1 LRLDRTGRHLG
12 RWACLTVLALA
23 GAVPK
28 AEAGSGAQAVR
39 VENPAG
45 SISAAPT
52 PADQVS
58 YRIDPPEARAACR
71 EQWLE
76 EPQTLLVRCREGGPA
91 PNVAVELPI
100 GTAFAAVTTSGAIS
114 FQGLSPEVSLS
125 TDTGD
130 LRIAVPW
137 SLMRLSGFSLS
148 RPKRVSAARGI
159 SVRTF
164 DQPGQWLIVAGS
176 SPNPELPLEGGFFG
190 EIRIRGGSPGRL
202 ELEQM
207 AVPAY
212 SWVKPPSEAATM
224 LQAWLKRGAQPVKR
238 GQAAAPPPRP
248 SGSGTDSGLPVFSAE
263 VRMVNLT
270 VSVTGRDGRP
280 VTGLNPEDF
289 EVLEDGAVQTLASA
303 QSGEAPFNLA
313 LLLDLSGSTRGYR
326 EAMKE
331 VARRFAGIAR
341 NQDKVAV
348 YALGNSLFYVL
359 SRLTSDREALLEK
372 IDTIPPVEGQTP
384 LYDTIYLACAE
395 ELLERSSERNALIV
409 ITDGVDSSL
418 SKIPSAG
425 RSRIAPA
432 ALRDAAARMNVLI
445 YPVLTGTDDWP
456 LFAAA
461 ARRNLVQL
469 AQASGGRT
477 FEAKSVE
484 AMDPVYAQVEE
495 ELRSVYT
502 LSYYPRNQNFDGR
515 WRRVQVRVK
524 VPGLRVRTRDGYYAW

>member
-1 LRLDRTGRHLG
+1 LRLERAARHFL
-12 RWACLTVLALA
+12 RPIFLCALA
-23 GAVPK
+23 AFWAIRGGAAAPVI
-28 AEAGSGAQAVR
+28 QAIR
-39 VENPAG
+39 VENLAG

-58 YRIDPPEARAACR
+58 YRIDPPEARASCR
-71 EQWLE
+71 EQWQE
-76 EPQTLLVRCREGGPA
+76 ESQTLLVRCRQGGPA
-91 PNVAVELPI
+91 LNVAVELPV
-100 GTAFAAVTTSGAIS
+100 GTGFAAVTTNGAIS
-114 FQGLSPEVSLS
+114 FRGLSPEVSLS

-148 RPKRVSAARGI
+148 RPKRVTAARGI

-176 SPNPELPLEGGFFG
+176 SPTPELPLEGAYFG

-212 SWVKPPSEAATM
+212 SWVKPPSEAAPM
-224 LQAWLKRGAQPVKR
+224 LQAWLKRGAQPVRR
-238 GQAAAPPPRP
+238 GLAAAPPPKP
-248 SGSGTDSGLPVFSAE
+248 AGSGSDSGLPVFSAE

-289 EVLEDGAVQTLASA
+289 EVLENGAVQPLASA

-313 LLLDLSGSTRGYR
+313 LLLDLSGSTKGYR

-341 NQDKVAV
+341 NQDKVAI

-359 SRLTSDREALLEK
+359 SRLTNNREALLEK
-372 IDTIPPVEGQTP
+372 IDAIPPVEGQTP

-395 ELLERSSERNALIV
+395 ELLERSAERNALIV

-432 ALRDAAARMNVLI
+432 ALRDAASRMNVLI

-461 ARRNLVQL
+461 ARRNLVQV

-502 LSYYPRNQNFDGR
+502 LSYYPRNQDFDGR
-515 WRRVQVRVK
+515 WRRLQVRVK
-524 VPGLRVRTRDGYYAW
+524 IPGLRVRTRDGYYAW

>member
-1 LRLDRTGRHLG
+1 MRLG
-12 RWACLTVLALA
+12 RAARQLRRWIGLVTVASVCVIPT
-23 GAVPK
+23 GK
-28 AEAGSGAQAVR
+28 AASVIQAIR

-52 PADQVS
+52 AAAQVR
-58 YRIDPPEARAACR
+58 YRVVPEEGRSACR

-76 EPQTLLVRCREGGPA
+76 ESQTLLVRCREGGPRLD
-91 PNVAVELPI
+91 VEVELPI
-100 GTAFAAVTTSGAIS
+100 GIGFAALTTSGPIS
-114 FQGLSPEVSLS
+114 FRGVSSEVSLS

-164 DQPGQWLIVAGS
+164 EQPGQWLIAAGS
-176 SPNPELPLEGGFFG
+176 TPNPELPLEGAYFG

-212 SWVKPPSEAATM
+212 SWVKPPAEAAAM
-224 LQAWLKRGAQPVKR
+224 LQAWLKRNVQPARR
-238 GQAAAPPPRP
+238 GPAVTPPPRP
-248 SGSGTDSGLPVFSAE
+248 TPSGSDSGLPVFSAE

-280 VTGLNPEDF
+280 VAGLNPEDF
-289 EVLEDGAVQTLASA
+289 EVLENGAAQALASV

-313 LLLDLSGSTRGYR
+313 LLLDLSGSTKGYR

-341 NQDKVAV
+341 SQDQVAV

-359 SRLTSDREALLEK
+359 SRLTGDREALLEK
-372 IDTIPPVEGQTP
+372 IDAIPPVEGQTP
-384 LYDTIYLACAE
+384 LYDTIFLSCAE
-395 ELLERSSERNALIV
+395 ELLERSAERNALIV

-425 RSRIAPA
+425 RSRIAPGT
-432 ALRDAAARMNVLI
+432 LRDAASRMNVLI

-484 AMDPVYAQVEE
+484 AMDPVYAQVAE

-515 WRRVQVRVK
+515 WRRIQVRVK